1 MTSPRTARTLARASA
16 RSVLHASAD
25 MSVAP
30 LRAIPALLRELGV
43 EPASLLER
51 VGVDQGALADDSS
64 RVPFGLVGRLIEEC
78 AAASSCAHFGLLLG
92 IRSGPAAAGIAGHL
106 FRHADSVHS
115 ALRLFIAHLHLHDR
129 GGVVALSPQG
139 AEDVELSYVIH
150 HPNTPGTA
158 QILDASIAIACSV
171 MRSLCGAQWTPS
183 EVLLSRE
190 RPRMVAPFRSF
201 FRAPIRFDAPH
212 SALIFPARHLD
223 RPVAGADPAAR
234 ARLLALA
241 AELDAARPATV
252 TELTIR
258 ALTRMVIATPP
269 SSDKVA
275 EVLGIKSRRLRERL
289 EAEGSSVKGLLE
301 DLRCELARQLLE
313 ESRLPIGEIAATLH
327 YSKPGAFSR
336 AFKSWTGITP
346 RQWRSTARW
355 SNGVAKAGDEPVSL
369 GGQEVSRG

>member
-1 MTSPRTARTLARASA
+1 MTSPRTVRTLTRASA

-30 LRAIPALLRELGV
+30 LQAIPPLLREFGV
-43 EPASLLER
+43 EPSSVFEQ
-51 VGVDQGALADDSS
+51 VGFDQDTLRDAANRL
-64 RVPFGLVGRLIEEC
+64 PFGLVGHLLDEC
-78 AAASSCAHFGLLLG
+78 VVASSCPHFGLLVG
-92 IRSGPAAAGIAGHL
+92 IRSGPAAAGIAGEL
-106 FRHADSVHS
+106 VRHAESVHA

-129 GGVVALSPQG
+129 GGVVTLSPQG

-183 EVLLSRE
+183 AVLLSRD
-190 RPRMVAPFRSF
+190 RPGMVAPYRSF
-201 FRAPIRFDAPH
+201 FRAPIRFDAPR
-212 SALIFPARHLD
+212 SALVFPARYLGQ
-223 RPVAGADPAAR
+223 PVAGADPAAR
-234 ARLLALA
+234 TRLLALA
-241 AELDAARPATV
+241 AELDAARPASV

-258 ALTRMVIATPP
+258 ALTRMVIATSPT
-269 SSDKVA
+269 SDKVA

-289 EAEGSSVKGLLE
+289 EVEGSSVKGLLE

-313 ESRLPIGEIAATLH
+313 DSRMPIAEIAATLH

-336 AFKSWTGITP
+336 AFKGWTGRTP
-346 RQWRSTARW
+346 RQWRTAVDRR
-355 SNGVAKAGDEPVSL
+355 ARAA
-369 GGQEVSRG
+369 